1 MFQIRIWWDNMLSI
15 IGNRSIAARLY
26 ILLAAFGIG
35 LITIGGMVLGTQW
48 REMRAARVQGLTA
61 LTEVAR
67 DVDRQH
73 TLVAQGKPSEAD
85 AKAEAFAEI
94 TTMHFGHGDYVFVTN
109 TLGVTVA
116 HPNPAL
122 IGKDFSQLADAN
134 GFNWTA
140 DVTPRAIRDGVASV
154 YYVFPR
160 VGGTSLSRRSVS
172 TPITNHGACS
182 LVQVPIRMT

>member
-1 MFQIRIWWDNMLSI
+1 V
-15 IGNRSIAARLY
+15 GNAGSPCA
-26 ILLAAFGIG
+26 
-35 LITIGGMVLGTQW
+35 
-48 REMRAARVQGLTA
+48 GLTA

-67 DVDRQH
+67 DVMDRQH
-73 TLVAQGKPSEAD
+73 TLVTQGKLSEAD

-140 DVTPRAIRDGVASV
+140 DVTPRAIRDGVAWV
-154 YYVFPR
+154 CYVFPR
-160 VGGTSLSRRSVS
+160 VGGTAPVEKVSVYAYYEPWRLFIGAGAYTDDMISSFGPPASCWAWPSL
-172 TPITNHGACS
+172 PCC
-182 LVQVPIRMT
+182 